1 VQIVTDS
8 ASDLT
13 ADIADKLQIH
23 IVPLSVHIADLTYTE
38 GDEIQPDRFYY
49 QMAMNG
55 AYPSTSQPAVGE
67 FVDVYRRLAAVD
79 PEIISIHISE
89 RLSGTINSA
98 RTAATLV
105 PEAHITLFDSR
116 TLSMGLGWQV
126 LAAAR
131 ARDAGWSSDQII
143 AMLERVRAGSNVL
156 CALQE
161 LKYLVHGGRI
171 SHIKGLVAS
180 ILQIKPVIG
189 VDIAT
194 GSFAPR
200 GQARTLARC
209 LDALVAQVAREHI
222 PGSELRTQIVYTAN
236 PVAAEKLRDKVD
248 QVFKCHWLPV
258 GRMGPVLGAHAG
270 PNTVGLAYAAEKLF
284 AELPWETNNP

>member
-1 VQIVTDS
+1 MQIVTDS

-13 ADIADKLQIH
+13 ADLAAEFKIH
-23 IVPLSVHIADLTYTE
+23 IVPLSVHIADFTYTE

-55 AYPSTSQPAVGE
+55 AYPSTSQPAVGD
-67 FVDVYRRLAAVD
+67 FVELYRRLAAVD
-79 PEIISIHISE
+79 PEILSIHISE
-89 RLSGTINSA
+89 RLSGTLNSA
-98 RTAATLV
+98 RTAAALV
-105 PEAHITLFDSR
+105 PEANIRLFDSR

-126 LAAAR
+126 LTVAR
-131 ARDAGWSSDQII
+131 ARNAGWTSDQIL
-143 AMLERVRAGSNVL
+143 ALLERVRAGSNVL

-171 SHIKGLVAS
+171 SHIQGLVAS

-189 VDIAT
+189 VDIAI

-200 GQARTLARC
+200 GQARTFTRC

-222 PGSELRTQIVYTAN
+222 TGSELRTQVVHTAN

-248 QVFKCHWLPV
+248 RVFKCHWLPI

-270 PNTVGLAYAAEKLF
+270 PNTVGLAYAAEALF
-284 AELPWETNNP
+284 ADLPWEVNNP

>member
-1 VQIVTDS
+1 MQIVTDS

-13 ADIADKLQIH
+13 TELAAEFKIH
-23 IVPLSVHIADLTYTE
+23 IVLLSVHIAGFTYTD

-55 AYPSTSQPAVGE
+55 AYPSTSQPAVGDFAE
-67 FVDVYRRLAAVD
+67 LYRRLAAVD
-79 PEIISIHISE
+79 PEILSIHISE

-98 RTAATLV
+98 RTAAALV
-105 PEAHITLFDSR
+105 PEANIRLFDSR

-131 ARDAGWSSDQII
+131 ARNAGWTSDQIL
-143 AMLERVRAGSNVL
+143 ALLERVRAGSNVL

-161 LKYLVHGGRI
+161 LKYLTHSGRI
-171 SHIKGLVAS
+171 NHIAGLVAS

-189 VDIAT
+189 VDTAS
-194 GSFAPR
+194 GSLALR
-200 GQARTLARC
+200 GQARTLIRC

-236 PVAAEKLRDKVD
+236 PVAAEKLHEKVD
-248 QVFKCHWLPV
+248 RVFRCHWLPI

-270 PNTVGLAYAAEKLF
+270 PNTVGLAYADDALF
-284 AELPWETNNP
+284 TDLP